1 MRIQIFDLPRIKGL
15 KPGKV
20 CVTLFLSLLDKNNTI
35 QHKQNNCHI
44 WACGFYII
52 YLQYTAMLPKSELCS
67 SNTWSGGTCH
77 LTFVLGWLG
86 NLSFCI
92 EIVCWE
98 PWISQFQSIGWAQS
112 PALGLSMRLWYL
124 GGEYRWRIA
133 TPSHLTLETEPRHRA
148 P

>member
-1 MRIQIFDLPRIKGL
+1 MRIQIFDLPRIKVL
-15 KPGKV
+15 KPGNV

-52 YLQYTAMLPKSELCS
+52 YLQYTAMLPKSGLCS
-67 SNTWSGGTCH
+67 SNAWSGGTSH

-133 TPSHLTLETEPRHRA
+133 TPSHLTLETEPRHPA